1 MITESVLGSSALT
14 FGGVDHLSI
23 YCSGDDGLGEIL
35 QVPAQTVTQDRKL
48 QLIQVCRGWI

>member
-1 MITESVLGSSALT
+1 MITESVPGSSALT

-35 QVPAQTVTQDRKL
+35 QVPAHTVTKDRKL